1 MMLLKLVLIIAIMAV
16 VMIVVMIPGVFAV
29 QDNVTIEGNLDPV
42 NRTEEK
48 YVVHMP
54 SSNEHRD
61 IVFSIY
67 DSGNIIFSQE
77 TYVRPGSE
85 RAIFTV
91 NFFPPLFQD
100 NTIYTI
106 DVKGPGLIGRE
117 LITIN
122 EGFTSYQS
130 QQLPNVEPDA
140 TPEAKTSDDR
150 EAEKKAAEQR
160 AAEKKAAE
168 QRAAEKKAAEQRAAE
183 QRAAEQRAAEQ
194 RAEAA
199 IRAAEA
205 KAAQDTSN
213 LLIITIAIAIIS
225 LVIILS
231 KRKKKKSTSNTSQR
245 TNTSTYSPPTTPSA
259 NTESSTMFFYECPK
273 CHSAD
278 IQNNPDGSVNCPGC
292 GYRG

>member
-67 DSGNIIFSQE
+67 DSGNVIFSQE

-85 RAIFTV
+85 RANFTV
-91 NFFPPLFQD
+91 KFFPPLFQD

-130 QQLPNVEPDA
+130 QQLPNVQPDA

-150 EAEKKAAEQR
+150 E
-160 AAEKKAAE
+160 
-168 QRAAEKKAAEQRAAE
+168 AEKKAAEQRAAE

-213 LLIITIAIAIIS
+213 FLIIVGAVIIIIS
-225 LVIILS
+225 LWIIVK
-231 KRKKKKSTSNTSQR
+231 KRKNKKSSTPQR

-278 IQNNPDGSVNCPGC
+278 IQNNPDGSVNCPDC